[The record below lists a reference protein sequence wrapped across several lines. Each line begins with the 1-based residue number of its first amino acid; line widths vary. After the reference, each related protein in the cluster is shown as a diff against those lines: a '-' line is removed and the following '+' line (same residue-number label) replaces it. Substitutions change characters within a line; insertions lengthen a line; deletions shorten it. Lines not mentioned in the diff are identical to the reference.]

1 MTDPSP
7 LRRKGDPRLRIPRL
21 ATVVAVAVVSVALGV
36 NLVMAVLSWRSLG
49 AWAGFVLA
57 SAGLVFVFRNPRVAV
72 LVTALA
78 PVVVG
83 LLGWMPTLTW
93 SVVCFIGF
101 LITVRGLS
109 ALVVGPAL
117 GVANLVGVWLVTG
130 TINPSVNSEASI
142 AAFSAVLLV
151 AVGSAVRNNDGYR
164 AELERRAQDAIASR
178 DEAIRLGVAE
188 ERVRIARDLHD
199 GVGHQVA
206 VLSMHLGTAE
216 TKLTTDL
223 DMTRRALNEA
233 RTDVQTLLK
242 ETHSILR
249 ILKADN
255 EPDLIGPTA
264 DHHNIAAMVAG
275 FRDAGLE
282 LEANLPNLNEIALDP
297 TGSTAAY
304 RIVQEGLT
312 NASRYGTGQVSLHIE
327 PRPGWLHIEMINT
340 RRTDQLRGRTSG
352 QGLLG
357 MHARADAAGGRLEAE
372 PQGRLF
378 RVSADL
384 PILGVDQ

>member
-1 MTDPSP
+1 MTDPP
-7 LRRKGDPRLRIPRL
+7 ALLRSGDRRLRIPRL
-21 ATVVAVAVVSVALGV
+21 TTVVAVAVVSVALGV

-78 PVVVG
+78 PVAVG
-83 LLGWMPTLTW
+83 LLRWVPTLTW
-93 SVVCFIGF
+93 SVACFIGF

-109 ALVVGPAL
+109 ALVVGPVL
-117 GVANLVGVWLVTG
+117 GVANLVGVLLVTG
-130 TINPSVNSEASI
+130 TINPAVNSEASI
-142 AAFSAVLLV
+142 AGFSAVLLV
-151 AVGSAVRNNDGYR
+151 AVGSAVRNNDDYR
-164 AELERRAQDAIASR
+164 TELERRAQDAIASR

-216 TKLTTDL
+216 AKLTTDM
-223 DMTRRALNEA
+223 DMTRRALNDA
-233 RTDVQTLLK
+233 RTDVQTLLR

-275 FRDAGLE
+275 FRDAGLD
-282 LEANLPNLNEIALDP
+282 LEADIPNLSEIALDP

-312 NASRYGTGQVSLHIE
+312 NASRYGTGQVSLRIE
-327 PRPGWLHIEMINT
+327 PGPGWLHIEMVNT
-340 RRTDQLRGRTSG
+340 RRTDRLRGRASG

-372 PQGRLF
+372 PAGRLF

-384 PILGVDQ
+384 PILGADQ